1 LKTNYENER
10 IVNAKTKRKL
20 TYEMQSNFTM
30 YRSTHTL
37 KLRSTA
43 GRCTNIG
50 ELQISFYGFDAQYAT
65 EDEVM

>member
-1 LKTNYENER
+1 MNK
-10 IVNAKTKRKL
+10 A
-20 TYEMQSNFTM
+20 QSNFTM

-50 ELQISFYGFDAQYAT
+50 ELQISFYGFDAQYDT
-65 EDEVM
+65 VDEMM